1 MRLVWT
7 ASYHANMRSVLGSHE
22 ALSSHP
28 VDVGHRTEAT
38 VLAELVRR
46 GYRVLLPFGTNQRY
60 DLVLDTGEGFL
71 RVQCKTGRLRR
82 GVIRF
87 QARSIQSNTGRVE
100 CRDYR
105 GQIDAFVVYCP
116 ETGRL
121 YALPVDQATSS
132 VAALRVAPTG
142 NGQAKGIRWAA
153 DYELPA

>member
-1 MRLVWT
+1 
-7 ASYHANMRSVLGSHE
+7 MRSVLGAE
-22 ALSSHP
+22 TKLSNHP
-28 VDVGHRTEAT
+28 VDVGQRTEAV
-38 VLAELVRR
+38 VLAELIRR
-46 GYRVLLPFGTNQRY
+46 GYKVLLPFGSNQRY
-60 DLVLDTGEGFL
+60 DLVLDTGAGFL

-87 QARSIQSNTGRVE
+87 QARSIRTNTVRVE

-132 VAALRVAPTG
+132 VASLRVAPTC